1 MIFSFHLCIITTCA
15 TTTCV
20 SGLKRCRWWIWLGDQ
35 SRKGAAK
42 RRGVPIFNTGERAW
56 LKDTSPRKNRTGPR
70 DIATSEILEGGS
82 LAMSFMRRRWPLQA
96 GLTRRSSWFFV
107 AGCSLLR
114 LSHYSCQATRDSVP
128 ESGVRSRNNIAA
140 ECTDMGMHHGASW
153 KPCIFWVDP
162 ETTADCWLFDVF
174 RLIAWTERCVLE
186 TLVYTLHFLAT
197 G

>member
-1 MIFSFHLCIITTCA
+1 MFFQIKTSFFNKKEFSFHLCIITACA

-42 RRGVPIFNTGERAW
+42 RRGVPIFNTSERAW

-114 LSHYSCQATRDSVP
+114 LSHYSCQA
-128 ESGVRSRNNIAA
+128 
-140 ECTDMGMHHGASW
+140 ASAR
-153 KPCIFWVDP
+153 
-162 ETTADCWLFDVF
+162 ETTLLQSARTWECITVRFGRLVF
-174 RLIAWTERCVLE
+174 SGSGQAFSGSSIA
-186 TLVYTLHFLAT
+186 
-197 G
+197 